1 MKLILSRK
9 GFDSS
14 ARYGARPSPIL
25 PDGRMVSL
33 PIPHE
38 SGTTTFGA
46 LQHRGLDVGQ
56 LVADLTGGKVK
67 RTDPAHLDPD
77 LDPTARDRR
86 RGWRP
91 AFGQDSAAQRH
102 LERQGVGGGDMFL
115 FFGWFRKVEEAPG
128 GYRYRRGERD
138 LHVIFGWLRV
148 GQVLRPGRDRVPSW
162 LTDHPHAAPPCP
174 PHNTIYI
181 ADEQGGA
188 GIFPTF
194 RPDLQLT
201 APEGRHRSR
210 WRLPADFHPN
220 GRVPLTYHADEARW
234 RGDGDF
240 CRLQSVAKGQEFVL
254 DVAEYPGVQRWAE
267 ELIRDGATS
276 IW

>member
-14 ARYGARPSPIL
+14 PGFGACPSPIL

-38 SGTTTFGA
+38 RGTAPFGA
-46 LQHRGLDVGQ
+46 LRHRGLDIGR
-56 LVADLTGGKVK
+56 LVSDVTGGKVK
-67 RTDPAHLDPD
+67 GTDPAHLDPD

-102 LERQGVGGGDMFL
+102 LERQGVGVGDLFL
-115 FFGWFRKVEEAPG
+115 FFGWFREAEEAAG
-128 GYRYRRGERD
+128 GYRYRRGARD
-138 LHVIFGWLRV
+138 RHVIFGWLRV
-148 GQVLRPGRDRVPSW
+148 GQVLRPGRGRVPSW
-162 LTDHPHAAPPCP
+162 LADHPHAAARCA

-181 ADEQGGA
+181 AVEHGGA

-194 RPDLQLT
+194 QLALQLT
-201 APEGRHRSR
+201 EPEGRHRSR

-220 GRVPLTYHADEARW
+220 GRVPLTYHGDETRW

-254 DVAEYPGVQRWAE
+254 DLARYAGVRRWAE
-267 ELIRDGATS
+267 QLVQREGTQ
-276 IW
+276 